1 METKP
6 SLNRIEADRENKNN
20 KKEAVAKLSCGVS
33 KVLYKAG
40 ESRMFIDVE
49 IQGNIFEFL
58 VDTGVTI
65 TLISRKVAQ
74 NHLVVEGSLEPL
86 KSDILIADGT
96 TLKIYGMQALKFSI
110 HNRQFQHKMV
120 VADLTVDGILCLDF
134 LKSNDCTLNIA
145 NCSLILTNQ
154 SHIFHAFTKVR

>member
-1 METKP
+1 
-6 SLNRIEADRENKNN
+6 
-20 KKEAVAKLSCGVS
+20 
-33 KVLYKAG
+33 
-40 ESRMFIDVE
+40 MFIDVE
-49 IQGNIFEFL
+49 IQGKIFEFL
-58 VDTGVTI
+58 VDTGATI

-74 NHLVVEGSLEPL
+74 DHLLGEGSLEPL

-120 VADLTVDGILCLDF
+120 VADLTVDGILGLDF

-145 NCSLILTNQ
+145 NCSLILTKPE
-154 SHIFHAFTKVR
+154 SHIPCHYKGTLGCNRITLSENLTLPPLSEMLTFCN